1 MIELYTNNEQDFSQN
16 GIILN
21 PLYCKINNK
30 LNVENELEMELL
42 LDKEGIYKNAIRGSL
57 IKVSTPDF
65 DDQQLYRIYNTKKC
79 MSSDSMIVYARH
91 ILFDLNKKII
101 FNKNVQG
108 NGQQVLSKILEDTY
122 FTGTSE
128 SNITDIRQYK
138 MRNITNILNGN
149 EEDTFINIWGGEIEC
164 NNYNINI
171 PLKRGKDRGIRVT
184 FGYNLEDIEEEIN
197 ADEVVTRIFPYSGDI
212 VLDTNT
218 PYVDSPLIAKYSDI
232 YEQAIEMSDI
242 TVKEKNEDSEGNNYV
257 SDNGFETIEEAR
269 AEMRRRCNK
278 LFEEGADKI
287 KANYVIKI
295 KDLSKTI
302 EYKRLGYDVLE
313 KICLGD
319 TVHCYNKNIDI
330 EVDARCIGY
339 TWDCVNEEYEEIELG
354 EFISG
359 YFDDAL
365 SDLDNLYRKIVMTE
379 QYILLQVTSL
389 DNNLSA
395 KIEITAEKITSEV
408 DDKINQTNSKIEQ
421 TASSITQ
428 TVTDLKNN
436 TNSQIQQLSNEIST
450 KVSDDEFNS
459 EIRQL
464 SNEISSKVSSGSGF
478 SSELKQ
484 NVSAFKFLF
493 NDASDGMTEI
503 SSDGLTIYDGGI
515 EIQDKKG
522 NVVFYIE
529 SDGTVHI
536 KNCGIDDLNIYDT
549 SKNSMFFNTLA
560 NMKRI
565 SCGEISPSRL
575 TLDYRDFY
583 IGSDGYDLKEFVE
596 RIIDGKNV

>member
-30 LNVENELEMELL
+30 LNAENELEMELL

>member
-30 LNVENELEMELL
+30 LNAENELEMELL
-42 LDKEGIYKNAIRGSL
+42 LDKEGIYKNVIRGSL
-57 IKVSTPDF
+57 IKVPTPDF

-138 MRNITNILNGN
+138 MRNITNLLNGN

-365 SDLDNLYRKIVMTE
+365 SDLDNLYRKIVMAE

>member
-30 LNVENELEMELL
+30 LNAENELEMELL
-42 LDKEGIYKNAIRGSL
+42 LDKEGIYKNVIRGSL
-57 IKVSTPDF
+57 IKVPTPDF

-138 MRNITNILNGN
+138 MRNITNLLNGN

-242 TVKEKNEDSEGNNYV
+242 TVKEKYEDSEGNNYV

-365 SDLDNLYRKIVMTE
+365 SDLDNLYRKIVMAE

-395 KIEITAEKITSEV
+395 KIEITAEKITSDV

-503 SSDGLTIYDGGI
+503 SSDGLTVYDGGI
-515 EIQDKKG
+515 EIQDKNG
-522 NVVFYIE
+522 NAVFYIE

>member
-30 LNVENELEMELL
+30 LNAENELEMELL

-319 TVHCYNKNIDI
+319 IVHCYNKNIDI

-503 SSDGLTIYDGGI
+503 SSEGLTVYDGGI
-515 EIQDKKG
+515 EIQDKNG
-522 NVVFYIE
+522 NAVFYIE

>member
-1 MIELYTNNEQDFSQN
+1 M
-16 GIILN
+16 
-21 PLYCKINNK
+21 
-30 LNVENELEMELL
+30 
-42 LDKEGIYKNAIRGSL
+42 
-57 IKVSTPDF
+57 
-65 DDQQLYRIYNTKKC
+65 
-79 MSSDSMIVYARH
+79 
-91 ILFDLNKKII
+91 
-101 FNKNVQG
+101 
-108 NGQQVLSKILEDTY
+108 
-122 FTGTSE
+122 
-128 SNITDIRQYK
+128 
-138 MRNITNILNGN
+138 
-149 EEDTFINIWGGEIEC
+149 
-164 NNYNINI
+164 
-171 PLKRGKDRGIRVT
+171 
-184 FGYNLEDIEEEIN
+184 
-197 ADEVVTRIFPYSGDI
+197 
-212 VLDTNT
+212 
-218 PYVDSPLIAKYSDI
+218 
-232 YEQAIEMSDI
+232 
-242 TVKEKNEDSEGNNYV
+242 
-257 SDNGFETIEEAR
+257 
-269 AEMRRRCNK
+269 
-278 LFEEGADKI
+278 
-287 KANYVIKI
+287 
-295 KDLSKTI
+295 
-302 EYKRLGYDVLE
+302 
-313 KICLGD
+313 
-319 TVHCYNKNIDI
+319 HCYNKNIDI

-395 KIEITAEKITSEV
+395 KIEITAEKIKSEV

-503 SSDGLTIYDGGI
+503 SSDGLTVYDGGI
-515 EIQDKKG
+515 EIQDKNG
-522 NVVFYIE
+522 NTVFYIE

-575 TLDYRDFY
+575 TLDYRNFY

>member
-30 LNVENELEMELL
+30 LNAENELEMELL
-42 LDKEGIYKNAIRGSL
+42 LDKEGIYKNVIRGSL
-57 IKVSTPDF
+57 IKVPTPDF

-269 AEMRRRCNK
+269 AEMRRRCDK

-395 KIEITAEKITSEV
+395 KIEITAEKIKSEV

-503 SSDGLTIYDGGI
+503 SSDGLTVYDGGI
-515 EIQDKKG
+515 EIQDKNG
-522 NVVFYIE
+522 NTVFYIE

-575 TLDYRDFY
+575 TLDYRNFY

>member
-1 MIELYTNNEQDFSQN
+1 MIELYTNNEQDFLQN

-30 LNVENELEMELL
+30 LNAENELEMELL
-42 LDKEGIYKNAIRGSL
+42 LDKEGIYKNVIRGSL
-57 IKVSTPDF
+57 IKVPTPDF

-242 TVKEKNEDSEGNNYV
+242 TVKEKNEDSEGINYV

>member
-30 LNVENELEMELL
+30 LNAENELEMELL

-57 IKVSTPDF
+57 IKVPTPDF

-122 FTGTSE
+122 FTGASE

-503 SSDGLTIYDGGI
+503 SSDGLTVYDGGI
-515 EIQDKKG
+515 EIQDKNG
-522 NVVFYIE
+522 NAVFYIE

>member
-30 LNVENELEMELL
+30 LNAENELEMELL
-42 LDKEGIYKNAIRGSL
+42 LDKEGIYKNVIRGSL
-57 IKVSTPDF
+57 IKVPTPDF

-138 MRNITNILNGN
+138 MRNITNLLNGN

-242 TVKEKNEDSEGNNYV
+242 TVKEKYEDSEGNNYV

-365 SDLDNLYRKIVMTE
+365 SDLDNLYRKIVMAE

-503 SSDGLTIYDGGI
+503 SSDGLTVYDGGI
-515 EIQDKKG
+515 EIQDKNG
-522 NVVFYIE
+522 NAVFYIE

>member
-30 LNVENELEMELL
+30 LNAENELEMELL
-42 LDKEGIYKNAIRGSL
+42 LDKEGIYKNVIRGSL
-57 IKVSTPDF
+57 IKVPTPDF

-138 MRNITNILNGN
+138 MRNIINILNGN

-171 PLKRGKDRGIRVT
+171 PSKRGKDRGIRVT

-503 SSDGLTIYDGGI
+503 SSDGLTVYDGGI
-515 EIQDKKG
+515 EIQDKNG
-522 NVVFYIE
+522 NTVFYIE

-575 TLDYRDFY
+575 TLDYRNFY

>member
-30 LNVENELEMELL
+30 LNAENELEMELL
-42 LDKEGIYKNAIRGSL
+42 LDKEGIYKNVIRGSL
-57 IKVSTPDF
+57 IKVPTPDF

-138 MRNITNILNGN
+138 MRNITNLLNGN

-365 SDLDNLYRKIVMTE
+365 SDLDNLYRKIVMAE

-503 SSDGLTIYDGGI
+503 SSDGLTVYDGGI
-515 EIQDKKG
+515 EIQDKNG
-522 NVVFYIE
+522 NAVFYIE